1 VVPWLHY
8 SIFSKGRS
16 MHPRTTRTATI
27 AAALV
32 VAAGIGAGGGAAT
45 YAALSDEGAGTRTV
59 ISSPTAAESPQPAAS
74 TSESKSVSE
83 IYEQTYK
90 SVVEITSISSQ
101 STPFGQ
107 EEQARGQGSGFVYDA
122 EGHIVTNQHVVD
134 GAETVSVR
142 FWDGSTYDGTVV
154 GSDPSTDLAVI
165 KVEAPANVL
174 EPLALGKSDD
184 LTVGETVVALGS
196 PFGLEGTVTS
206 GIVSA
211 LHRQMTAPN
220 NFTINDSIQTDAAI
234 NHGNSGGPLVN
245 GAGEVVGVNAQIE
258 SESGGSDGIGFAIP
272 SKTVESI
279 VPQIIANGSVE
290 HAYLGVGV
298 AEISQSVADELGIP
312 AGVELTDVREGGPAA
327 EAGLEAATGSATV
340 DGQSFP
346 TGGDVITA
354 VDGKAIKTGAEL
366 QNAVDA
372 KRPGDSI
379 SITYTRDGQSHTVEI
394 TLGTRP
400 A

>member
-1 VVPWLHY
+1 M
-8 SIFSKGRS
+8 K
-16 MHPRTTRTATI
+16 PRTTRTATV

-32 VAAGIGAGGGAAT
+32 AAAAVGAGGGAAT
-45 YAALSDEGAGTRTV
+45 YAALSDEGTRTV
-59 ISSPTAAESPQPAAS
+59 VRPAAAAESAEPAAS
-74 TSESKSVSE
+74 TSESMSVSE

-90 SVVEITSISSQ
+90 SVVEITSIAGQ
-101 STPFGQ
+101 STPFGGEGQ
-107 EEQARGQGSGFVYDA
+107 EQAQGQGSGFVYDA
-122 EGHIVTNQHVVD
+122 DGHIVTNQHVVD
-134 GAETVSVR
+134 GADRVTVR
-142 FWDGSTYDGTVV
+142 FWDGSTYDASVV
-154 GSDPSTDLAVI
+154 GSDPSTDLAVV
-165 KVEAPANVL
+165 KVDAPANVL
-174 EPLALGKSDD
+174 QALSLGSSDD
-184 LTVGETVVALGS
+184 LTVGEPVVALGS

-272 SKTVESI
+272 SKTIESI
-279 VPQIIANGSVE
+279 VPQIISNGSVE

-298 AEISQSVADELGIP
+298 AELNQSVADELGVP
-312 AGVELTDVREGGPAA
+312 AGVEVTDVRQGGPAA
-327 EAGLEAATGSATV
+327 QAGLQAADGSATV

-354 VDGKAIKTGAEL
+354 VDGNAITTGSEL

-372 KRPGDSI
+372 KKPGDSI
-379 SITYTRDGQSHTVEI
+379 SITYTRDGQSHTVDI
-394 TLGTRP
+394 TLGSRP
-400 A
+400 D

>member
-1 VVPWLHY
+1 MK
-8 SIFSKGRS
+8 S
-16 MHPRTTRTATI
+16 RTTRTVTLT
-27 AAALV
+27 AALV
-32 VAAGIGAGGGAAT
+32 AAAGIGAGGGAAT
-45 YAALSDEGAGTRTV
+45 YAALSEDGGTRTV
-59 ISSPTAAESPQPAAS
+59 IRPAAAESTAEPAAS
-74 TSESKSVSE
+74 TSESLSVSE

-90 SVVEITSISSQ
+90 SVVEITVASGE
-101 STPFGQ
+101 STPTG
-107 EEQARGQGSGFVYDA
+107 EEQRAQGQGSGFVYDA
-122 EGHIVTNQHVVD
+122 EGHVVTNQHVVD

-142 FWDGSTYDGTVV
+142 FWDGSTYDATVV

-165 KVEAPANVL
+165 KVDAPADVF
-174 EPLALGKSDD
+174 EPLSLGNSDE
-184 LTVGETVVALGS
+184 LTVGESVVALGS

-220 NFTINDSIQTDAAI
+220 DFTINDSIQTDAAI

-272 SKTVESI
+272 SSTIETI
-279 VPQIIANGSVE
+279 VPQIIADGSVE

-298 AEISQSVADELGIP
+298 ATINNSVAEELGVP
-312 AGVELTDVREGGPAA
+312 VGVELTDVREGGPAA
-327 EAGLEAATGSATV
+327 AAGFQAATGSATV

-346 TGGDVITA
+346 TGGDVITE
-354 VDGKAIKTGAEL
+354 VDGQAITTGAEL

-372 KRPGDSI
+372 KKPGDSI
-379 SITYTRDGQSHTVEI
+379 SITYTRDGESHTVEI

>member
-1 VVPWLHY
+1 MK
-8 SIFSKGRS
+8 S
-16 MHPRTTRTATI
+16 RTTRTVTLT
-27 AAALV
+27 AALV
-32 VAAGIGAGGGAAT
+32 AAAGIGAGGGAAT
-45 YAALSDEGAGTRTV
+45 YAALSSDGGTRTV
-59 ISSPTAAESPQPAAS
+59 IRPAAAESTGEPAAS
-74 TSESKSVSE
+74 TSESLSVSE
-83 IYEQTYK
+83 IYEQTSK
-90 SVVEITSISSQ
+90 SVVEITVASSEA
-101 STPFGQ
+101 TPTG
-107 EEQARGQGSGFVYDA
+107 EEQQAQGQGSGFVYDA
-122 EGHIVTNQHVVD
+122 EGHVVTNQHVVD

-142 FWDGSTYDGTVV
+142 FWDGSTYDATVV

-165 KVEAPANVL
+165 KVDAPANML
-174 EPLALGKSDD
+174 EPLSLGNSDE
-184 LTVGETVVALGS
+184 LTVGEAVVALGS

-220 NFTINDSIQTDAAI
+220 DFTINDSIQTDAAI

-272 SKTVESI
+272 SSTIETI
-279 VPQIIANGSVE
+279 VPQIIADGSVE

-298 AEISQSVADELGIP
+298 ATINNSVAEELGVP
-312 AGVELTDVREGGPAA
+312 VGVELTDVREGGPAA
-327 EAGLEAATGSATV
+327 EAGFRAATGSATV

-346 TGGDVITA
+346 TGGDVITE
-354 VDGKAIKTGAEL
+354 VDGQAITTGAEL

-372 KRPGDSI
+372 KKPGDSI
-379 SITYTRDGQSHTVEI
+379 SITYTRDGESHTVEI

>member
-1 VVPWLHY
+1 MAALLD
-8 SIFSKGRS
+8 FSKGRS
-16 MHPRTTRTATI
+16 MQPRTTRTATI

-45 YAALSDEGAGTRTV
+45 YAALSDEGTRTV
-59 ISSPTAAESPQPAAS
+59 ISSPATVESPQPAAS
-74 TSESKSVSE
+74 TSESNSVSE
-83 IYEQTYK
+83 VYEQTYK
-90 SVVEITSISSQ
+90 SVVEITSISGQ
-101 STPFGQ
+101 STPFGG
-107 EEQARGQGSGFVYDA
+107 EERAQGQGSGFVYDD

-134 GAETVSVR
+134 GADTVSVR
-142 FWDGSTYDGTVV
+142 LWDGSTYDGTVV

-165 KVEAPANVL
+165 KVDAPANVL
-174 EPLALGKSDD
+174 QPLALGNSDD

-298 AEISQSVADELGIP
+298 AELSQSVAEELGVP
-312 AGVELTDVREGGPAA
+312 AGVALTDVRQGSPAA

-340 DGQSFP
+340 DGQSYP

-354 VDGKAIKTGAEL
+354 VDGKAVKTGAEL

-379 SITYTRDGQSHTVEI
+379 SITYTRGGQSHTVEI

>member
-1 VVPWLHY
+1 M
-8 SIFSKGRS
+8 K
-16 MHPRTTRTATI
+16 PRTTRTVTI
-27 AAALV
+27 TAALV
-32 VAAGIGAGGGAAT
+32 TAAAIGAGGGAAT
-45 YAALSDEGAGTRTV
+45 YAALSEDDGGGGRTV
-59 ISSPTAAESPQPAAS
+59 LPAAVETPQPAAS
-74 TSESKSVSE
+74 TSESMSVSE

-90 SVVEITSISSQ
+90 SVVEITSIASQ
-101 STPFGQ
+101 SGPFGQ
-107 EEQARGQGSGFVYDA
+107 EEQAQGQGSGFVYDD

-134 GAETVSVR
+134 GVDTVSVR

-154 GSDPSTDLAVI
+154 GSDPSTDLAVV
-165 KVEAPANVL
+165 KVDAPANVL
-174 EPLALGKSDD
+174 QALSIGKSDD
-184 LTVGETVVALGS
+184 LTVGEPVVALGS

-272 SKTVESI
+272 SKTIESI
-279 VPQIIANGSVE
+279 VPQIISNGSVE

-298 AEISQSVADELGIP
+298 AEINESVAEELGVP
-312 AGVELTDVREGGPAA
+312 AGVQVTDVRDGGPAA
-327 EAGLEAATGSATV
+327 EAGLQAADGSATV

-354 VDGKAIKTGAEL
+354 VDGKAIATGAEL
-366 QNAVDA
+366 QTAVDA
-372 KRPGDSI
+372 KKPGDSI
-379 SITYTRDGQSHTVEI
+379 SITYTRDGQSHTVDI